1 LATQPDKL
9 SELQTVQ
16 NPSLGSYLIWQ
27 FGLGFQ
33 AEDSQKSN
41 FLLAFLVL
49 PLLLHRPTL
58 GLVLSTRKSSGLALF
73 ASKLGEEHENLLA
86 VHSRALALRQ
96 LSLQS
101 IAFGVNRGLIT
112 VDYES
117 AYFRSNTLTKKAP
130 AVPERIRSMSTA
142 AQRIG
147 FWFSKMSVHK
157 IASTLRVQF

>member
-16 NPSLGSYLIWQ
+16 NPSLGGYLIWQ
-27 FGLGFQ
+27 FGLGYQ

-49 PLLLHRPTL
+49 PLVLHRPTMAS
-58 GLVLSTRKSSGLALF
+58 VLSTRKSSGLALF
-73 ASKLGEEHENLLA
+73 VSKLGEEHENLLA

-101 IAFGVNRGLIT
+101 IAFAINRGLIT
-112 VDYES
+112 VDYEG
-117 AYFRSNTLTKKAP
+117 AHIRSNTLTKKAP
-130 AVPERIRSMSTA
+130 IPERIRSMSTA
-142 AQRIG
+142 AQKIG
-147 FWFSKMSVHK
+147 FWFSKMSVHQ